1 MSELDEKKESN
12 TTLRVWIAVL
22 VGVILAIAKGIL
34 DAKEFGTLSII
45 GLGGI
50 LFLVLAIIAI
60 QKAINNNT
68 REIRDL
74 D

>member
-12 TTLRVWIAVL
+12 TTLRVWIAILTGLIVAILKGVL
-22 VGVILAIAKGIL
+22 EANTFGV
-34 DAKEFGTLSII
+34 LSII
-45 GLGGI
+45 GLGAI
-50 LFLVLAIIAI
+50 LFLILAIIAI

-68 REIRDL
+68 RDIRDL

>member
-12 TTLRVWIAVL
+12 TTLRVWIAIL
-22 VGVILAIAKGIL
+22 VGIILAIMKGVL
-34 DAKEFGTLSII
+34 EAKEFEALSII
-45 GLGGI
+45 GLGAV
-50 LFLVLAIIAI
+50 LFLILAIMAI

-68 REIRDL
+68 RDIRDL

>member
-12 TTLRVWIAVL
+12 TTLRVWLAIL
-22 VGVILAIAKGIL
+22 VGVILGIMRGVMM
-34 DAKEFGTLSII
+34 ANTFGLLSII
-45 GLGGI
+45 GLGAVLLLI
-50 LFLVLAIIAI
+50 LAIIAI

-68 REIRDL
+68 RDIRDL